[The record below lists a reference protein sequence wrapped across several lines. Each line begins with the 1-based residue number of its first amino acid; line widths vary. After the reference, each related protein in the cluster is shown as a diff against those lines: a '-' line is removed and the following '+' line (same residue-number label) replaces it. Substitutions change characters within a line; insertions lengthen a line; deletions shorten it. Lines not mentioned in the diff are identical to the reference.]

1 MSISYPSD
9 LFPALE
15 DVLQKTA
22 NRLEIPL
29 TTLRQEIASLSNR
42 LGFPA
47 DNPLLPEEL
56 LLLCLLI
63 RTAF

>member
-9 LFPALE
+9 LIPALE

-29 TTLRQEIASLSNR
+29 ATLRQEIASLSGR

-47 DNPLLPEEL
+47 ENPLLPEEL